1 MGKTKRK
8 PKQRLTKRQPPAT
21 EIQAENSLP
30 AEARQ
35 HASYAVERFAM
46 RDAEGSASN
55 ALDGHRMRRVAC
67 AKALEG
73 LVVKQPRSEEPFLTP
88 VQAQAASVYQGDLDA
103 CHGGQSHEINERVQ
117 MSGSPD
123 LAQCYQLDCLNRVAR
138 IGHRMHPDQNKA
150 VRTVIENR
158 EMSLSALWPE
168 RTAQRRAKELIR
180 DGLDWLAQ
188 EYGLIA

>member
-8 PKQRLTKRQPPAT
+8 PKQRPTKRQLSAT
-21 EIQAENSLP
+21 EIEAEKSLP
-30 AEARQ
+30 PEARE
-35 HASYAVERFAM
+35 HAAYAIERFAM
-46 RDAEGSASN
+46 RDADGSTSN

-73 LVVKQPRSEEPFLTP
+73 LVVKQPRSEGPFLTP

-158 EMSLSALWPE
+158 DMSLSALWP
-168 RTAQRRAKELIR
+168 
-180 DGLDWLAQ
+180 
-188 EYGLIA
+188 